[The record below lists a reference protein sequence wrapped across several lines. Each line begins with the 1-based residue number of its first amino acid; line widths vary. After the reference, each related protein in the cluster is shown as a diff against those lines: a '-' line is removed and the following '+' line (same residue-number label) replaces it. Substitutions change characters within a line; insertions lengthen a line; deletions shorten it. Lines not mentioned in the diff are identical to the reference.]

1 MNTKLLDN
9 KSASKSVTGAKDKN
23 KPVNDFLEITGI
35 KKTNFRSM
43 SPPTIQKE
51 IDMFIGSGTAK
62 LILWKS

>member
-1 MNTKLLDN
+1 MNSKLLDN
-9 KSASKSVTGAKDKN
+9 KLATKSVSSAREKN
-23 KPVNDFLEITGI
+23 KPVNDFIEITGI

-62 LILWKS
+62 LILWRS